1 MTEQNQSQG
10 CNFCIRQGLPIL
22 LARPAIMSKQ
32 DILPVMPQSIH
43 VPVEAQGETAYT
55 LRLLRSGYLN
65 IWDEIG
71 NEWINYYIT
80 EEGFYYPLPPDGDV
94 PDNVVSGKIKP
105 CISQPEELAKASLI
119 ALPMMPKGMKNG
131 QFWFAWSEVK
141 WTDTIRKQFEEKSH
155 REQYMQRFDMDAWL
169 NNQNTEQALPL
180 AQIENTIAEYN
191 QHAQK
196 SQMRDWSTSL
206 LSRALDGFITYSYRF
221 KTQWF
226 TPTASGEKIETAV
239 QSQIDQLDP
248 RGAIFVLQDPTGILK
263 DLPTLIQY
271 ELDKNV
277 YSRPDIERKVALY
290 GAISSLKAGM
300 RTDFE
305 RAYTA
310 ETEFNDK
317 IARGGVFEYL
327 HVRNK
332 PAIETIYT
340 PVRDKRMSAAAD
352 ANWAKYQQYYYADAV
367 DDFRLKFQKILTEYN
382 QRVVSPRTKLYLDWF
397 QSSALQY
404 YFQQYFDPNDLLSGI
419 AYTTIVSYC
428 ITNMSDKKGSL
439 DFFHQSLLNNLSDPS
454 NILGRALVLNQAIL
468 AEKIDEAT
476 AQQSIEV
483 LELPWSTIDQNIS
496 VSKITLPW
504 SGLADAFAKVIE
516 PQRLAS
522 QSVIAIYL
530 GRLATITMK
539 AFDSTISSPKVY
551 AFAIAIGAFQ
561 NKEIVRVHEKAK
573 FGHFVKKVS
582 DALIR
587 LSDSNNTLNESEI
600 RRLAHEELKRLRVS
614 GLPMNKNKILDY
626 WVDIDTRELDRVKQ
640 LPPQQQER
648 ALTKLLRLFSETEAT
663 NYAQYRTSMTSGT
676 GKSAIIVS
684 AGGLSVILQSLA
696 LFHSADL
703 SDKKTLS
710 EDQFEA
716 HSRFL
721 SGIAGII
728 SGIIGVLDESVQRF
742 VLLRSFKNITA
753 YNTLKTVGV
762 RLGVGAGIVA
772 VAFDIF
778 NAIDEIGKNNYG
790 LFIAYL
796 LSAASGVWLIFAAL
810 VSTIPVFGTVIAV
823 LIALGTAIFIAYE
836 GQDNIQKWLEQ
847 CWWRRVPKHI
857 PVDKWPEIYP
867 SMWMEMAEFKRAI
880 GQ

>member
-1 MTEQNQSQG
+1 MKDKNESQG
-10 CNFCIRQGLPIL
+10 CSFCIRRGFPIL
-22 LARPAIMSKQ
+22 LARPAIMSQ
-32 DILPVMPQSIH
+32 HDILPVMPKSIH

-65 IWDEIG
+65 IWDELG
-71 NEWINYYIT
+71 NSWINYYIT
-80 EEGFYYPLPPDGDV
+80 DGGFYYPIPESGEAPDDV
-94 PDNVVSGKIKP
+94 ISGETKP
-105 CISQPEELAKASLI
+105 CVNNPEELAKASLI
-119 ALPMMPKGMKNG
+119 TLPIMPSGMKNG
-131 QFWFAWSEVK
+131 LFWFAWSEVK
-141 WTDTIRKQFEEKSH
+141 WTESIRKQFKDKSH
-155 REQYMQRFDMDAWL
+155 REQYMQPFDMDAWL
-169 NNQNTEQALPL
+169 NSQNTEQTLPL
-180 AQIENTIAEYN
+180 AQLENTIAEYH

-196 SQMRDWSTSL
+196 SQMRGWSTSL
-206 LSRALDGFITYSYRF
+206 LSRALDGFITYSYRIQ
-221 KTQWF
+221 TQIF
-226 TPTASGEKIETAV
+226 IPTASGNKIETVV
-239 QSQIDQLDP
+239 QSPDDQLDP
-248 RGAIFVLQDPTGILK
+248 RGAVFVLQDPTGILK

-271 ELDKNV
+271 ELDRNV
-277 YSRPDIERKVALY
+277 YNRPDIERKVALY
-290 GAISSLKAGM
+290 GAISGLKAGM

-317 IARGGVFEYL
+317 RARGGVFEYL

-332 PAIETIYT
+332 PAVETIYT
-340 PVRDKRMSAAAD
+340 PVRDQHMSAAAD

-397 QSSALQY
+397 QSSTLQH

-419 AYTTIVSYC
+419 AYTAIVSYC
-428 ITNMSDKKGSL
+428 ITNMSDKKGSM
-439 DFFHQSLLNNLSDPS
+439 DFFHQSLLNSLSDPS
-454 NILGRALVLNQAIL
+454 NILGRALVLNQAVL
-468 AEKIDEAT
+468 AEKINEAT

-483 LELPWSTIDQNIS
+483 LELPWSTIDKNIS

-504 SGLADAFAKVIE
+504 SGLANAFAKVIE
-516 PQRLAS
+516 PQSLAS

-530 GRLATITMK
+530 GRLATSTMK

-551 AFAIAIGAFQ
+551 AFAVAIAAFQ
-561 NKEIVRVHEKAK
+561 NKEIVRIHKKAK
-573 FGHFVKKVS
+573 FGHFAKKVS

-587 LSDSNNTLNESEI
+587 LSDNNNALNESEI
-600 RRLAHEELKRLRVS
+600 NRLVHEELKRLRVS

-640 LPPQQQER
+640 LPPKQQER
-648 ALTKLLRLFSETEAT
+648 ALTKLLRLFSETEAI

-676 GKSAIIVS
+676 GKSAMVVS

-721 SGIAGII
+721 SGVAGII
-728 SGIIGVLDESVQRF
+728 SGTIGVLDESVQRF

-753 YNTLKTVGV
+753 YNTLKTFGV
-762 RLGVGAGIVA
+762 RVGVGAGIVA
-772 VAFDIF
+772 ITFDIF
-778 NAIDEIGKNNYG
+778 HLFDEVGKKNYG
-790 LFIAYL
+790 LAFAYF
-796 LSAASGVWLIFAAL
+796 LSGASGIWLILAAL

-836 GQDNIQKWLEQ
+836 GQDNIQKWLEK

-867 SMWMEMAEFKRAI
+867 SMWMEMEQFKRAI